1 MKYTVPPEYYYRI
14 HHIRSRF
21 KNDVEN
27 VLVFIAT
34 HLVKIPRM
42 GRGEFI
48 DEANNAIRLYPG
60 NATRE
65 LKTINNWRTEISS
78 LFGLI
83 EFDSELDQCWPSAM
97 SHNLADKQDL
107 VEFFKYFLYYFQY
120 PGGHLKPHET
130 CKYINAG
137 VKFKPAKYIL
147 RLLAEA
153 EKQTKQSFGITK
165 AELTHCVF
173 NDLKVTRD
181 DRPLDEVIDLILANR
196 KQKTDYDWTGDVIR
210 YAGDILDYMVIA
222 DLLTFQGNYYYLN
235 KTESESIYAFL
246 DSDVCFHNYDP
257 LYGKPDLA
265 SQDVSVFQD
274 DWFHYANKLEEVD
287 VFRTDVF
294 NYLGI
299 DKSKYTELKVGVLED
314 FYKLA
319 GTKEVISAKEVGDL
333 GEYLIHGHECMRLK
347 KAGKEKLTHLVVR
360 IPSQFAVGYDIQSLE
375 EDETKR
381 YVEVKTTISSK
392 ELNFNTFHLTT
403 NEWMAA
409 ETLDGRYYVYRLMVS
424 KESVLLFMIQDPVSK
439 YKLDRLKMVPRDG
452 VDITFSERSG
462 QWTELLLWEG

>member
-1 MKYTVPPEYYYRI
+1 MKYAVPPEYYYRI
-14 HHIRSRF
+14 HHIRPRF

-27 VLVFIAT
+27 VLVFMAT
-34 HLVKIPRM
+34 QLVKMPRM
-42 GRGEFI
+42 EREEFI
-48 DEANNAIRLYPG
+48 EEANNAIRLYPG
-60 NATRE
+60 NATKE

-83 EFDSELDQCWPSAM
+83 EFDLELDEYWPSAM
-97 SHNLADKQDL
+97 SYNLVDKQDL

-147 RLLAEA
+147 RLLSEA

-173 NDLKVTRD
+173 NDLRVTRD
-181 DRPLDEVIDLILANR
+181 DHPLDEVIDLILANR
-196 KQKTDYDWTGDVIR
+196 KQKADYDWTGDVIR
-210 YAGDILDYMVIA
+210 YAGDILDYMVVA

-235 KTESESIYAFL
+235 KAENESIYAFL
-246 DSDVCFHNYDP
+246 DSDVYFHKYDS
-257 LYGKPDLA
+257 LYGKPGLT

-274 DWFHYANKLEEVD
+274 DWFHYVNQLEKID

-299 DKSKYTELKVGVLED
+299 DKSKYAELKVGVLED

-319 GTKEVISAKEVGDL
+319 ETKEGISAKEVGDL
-333 GEYLIHGHECMRLK
+333 GEYLIHGHECARLK
-347 KAGKEKLTHLVVR
+347 KVGKEKLLHLVVR
-360 IPSQFAVGYDIQSLE
+360 IPNEFAVGYDIQSLE

-409 ETLDGRYYVYRLMVS
+409 ESLDGRYYVYRLMVS
-424 KESVLLFMIQDPVSK
+424 KESVILFMIQDPVAK
-439 YKLDRLKMVPRDG
+439 YKSDLLKMVPRDG
-452 VDITFSERSG
+452 ADITFSGSSG
-462 QWTELLLWEG
+462 EWVELLLWEG

>member
-1 MKYTVPPEYYYRI
+1 MKYAVPPEYYYRI
-14 HHIRSRF
+14 HHIRPRF

-27 VLVFIAT
+27 VLVFMAT
-34 HLVKIPRM
+34 HLVTIPRLK
-42 GRGEFI
+42 REEFI
-48 DEANNAIRLYPG
+48 EEANNAIRLYPG
-60 NATRE
+60 TATRE

-83 EFDSELDQCWPSAM
+83 EFDSEINEHWPSAM
-97 SHNLADKQDL
+97 SQNLADKQDL

-137 VKFKPAKYIL
+137 VRFKPVKYIL
-147 RLLAEA
+147 QFLSEA
-153 EKQTKQSFGITK
+153 EKQAKQSLGITK

-173 NDLKVTRD
+173 NDLRVTRD
-181 DRPLDEVIDLILANR
+181 NRLLDEVIDLILANR

-235 KTESESIYAFL
+235 KAENESIYAFL
-246 DSDVCFHNYDP
+246 DSDVYFHKYDS
-257 LYGKPDLA
+257 LYGKPDLT

-274 DWFHYANKLEEVD
+274 DWFHYVNQLEKID

-299 DKSKYTELKVGVLED
+299 DKSKYAELKVGVLKD

-319 GTKEVISAKEVGDL
+319 ETKEAISTKEVGDL
-333 GEYLIHGHECMRLK
+333 GEYLIHGHECMRLR
-347 KAGKEKLTHLVVR
+347 KAGKEKLIHLVVR
-360 IPSQFAVGYDIQSLE
+360 IPNEFAVGYDIQSLE

-409 ETLDGRYYVYRLMVS
+409 ESLDGRYYVYKLMVS
-424 KESVLLFMIQDPVSK
+424 KESVLLFMIQDPVGK
-439 YKLDRLKMVPRDG
+439 YKSALLKMVPRDG
-452 VDITFSERSG
+452 ADIKFSESSG
-462 QWTELLLWEG
+462 EWAELLLWKG